1 MKLTPHSVLYTALGL
16 ALISSLGGC
25 KTMRGDKVAVQM
37 MPIVELEGAPG
48 AEVLENDTF
57 RVIVTDIKSDY
68 DSTLA
73 PNLHKTLFGTL
84 GRIITESGAERVRIE
99 RQLRTKLEDEFK
111 RIEMEGKSEY
121 TSPKAA
127 NLAISGELT
136 TATITTSYDPE
147 PLNYDFKKGK
157 FVKGPA
163 ECTHK
168 ALVEGGLNFYSVNP
182 VQKIETVAFSGTDS
196 LTLPAT
202 YSGCPEINATQA
214 QNLFSDTLNKT
225 MKAESYRVKSLM
237 AASGSVVMA
246 HRDEVNNKYYFRTSI
261 SPSSGAVAGVMAEF
275 IEVQNIAGVDEE
287 FAITSGEIVCTTLSN
302 KYSFVELD
310 GTQIDG
316 RIQKGT
322 KVKLTFPDGANFF
335 DQIGLNMQSQ
345 SGGGC

>member
-1 MKLTPHSVLYTALGL
+1 MKLNLRSVLCA
-16 ALISSLGGC
+16 AMSFVLIGSLVGC

-37 MPIVELEGAPG
+37 MPIVELEEAPG
-48 AEVLENDTF
+48 TKAQDTDNF
-57 RVIVTDIKSDY
+57 RVIVTDIKSDF

-111 RIEMEGKSEY
+111 RIEMEGRSEY

-163 ECTHK
+163 ECTYN
-168 ALVEGGLNFYSVNP
+168 ALVEGALNFYTVNP
-182 VQKIETVAFSGTDS
+182 VQKIESVAFSGTDS
-196 LTLPAT
+196 STLPAT
-202 YSGCPEINATQA
+202 YNGCPDFNPTQA
-214 QNLFSDTLNKT
+214 QNLFSETLNKT
-225 MKAESYRVKSLM
+225 MKAESHRVKSLM

-246 HRDEVNNKYYFRTSI
+246 HHDAKNNKYYFRTSI
-261 SPSSGAVAGVMAEF
+261 SPSAGAVVGATAEF
-275 IEVQNIAGVDEE
+275 IEVQNIAGIDEE
-287 FAITSGEIVCTTLSN
+287 FTITSGEIVCTTLSN

-322 KVKLTFPDGANFF
+322 KVKLSFAEGTDIFT
-335 DQIGLNMQSQ
+335 QLGLPQTQ
-345 SGGGC
+345 SGC